1 MAILTAGTKVLGFVR
16 EMVLAAFYGAGEV
29 TDAYN
34 MAQNIPN
41 ILLAGIVSAV
51 AGSLIYRIILQA
63 AYKVDMPSYAVKLLS
78 AAIVVAALSI
88 PLVRRKIAERRADRA
103 EEAEA

>member
-1 MAILTAGTKVLGFVR
+1 MNTRKLTTAQVAAFMAILTAGTKLLGFVR

-41 ILLAGIVSAV
+41 ILLA
-51 AGSLIYRIILQA
+51 
-63 AYKVDMPSYAVKLLS
+63 
-78 AAIVVAALSI
+78 
-88 PLVRRKIAERRADRA
+88 
-103 EEAEA
+103 